1 MLKNNISPRQKEI
14 NLLNQQEKRFLNHK
28 HLQNDSKLNKLLEEK
43 VPDKLQITLEK
54 AFVKAFELV
63 FEKGVS
69 AIEKTY
75 NKDELE
81 KNFKVQ
87 NYANKIKG
95 DRKSFRSLRN
105 NAEFSGKFNT
115 LVSAATGMS
124 MGLLGIGIP
133 DIPLFTAFLFRSIY
147 QTALK
152 YGYSYD
158 TEEEKTWIL
167 LLIQG
172 AATFGKE
179 QHKIN
184 EQIDYYIQNKCFSE
198 KMTSKDII
206 NNTAKALSKELLYM
220 KFLQGIPLVGIVGG
234 AYDFKYMNEITTY
247 AEIKYRK
254 RYYEDYTI
262 NDTNI

>member
-1 MLKNNISPRQKEI
+1 MLRSNISPREKEI
-14 NLLNQQEKRFLNHK
+14 KLLRQQEKRFLNRK
-28 HLQNDSKLNKLLEEK
+28 QMQNDSKLNKLLAEK
-43 VPDKLQITLEK
+43 VPDKLQNTLEK
-54 AFVKAFELV
+54 AFIKAFELV

-87 NYANKIKG
+87 NFANKVKG
-95 DRKSFRSLRN
+95 DRKSFRTLRN
-105 NAEFSGKFNT
+105 NAEFSGKLNT
-115 LVSAATGMS
+115 LASAATGIG
-124 MGLLGIGIP
+124 MGFLGIGIP

-158 TEEEKTWIL
+158 TEDEKIWIL

-179 QHKIN
+179 QQKID
-184 EQIDYYIQNKCFSE
+184 EQIDFYIYNKYFKE
-198 KMTSKDII
+198 KIFSKDII
-206 NNTAKALSKELLYM
+206 SDTAKALSKELLYM
-220 KFLQGIPLVGIVGG
+220 KFLQGIPIVGIVGG

-247 AEIKYRK
+247 TEIKYRK
-254 RYYEDYTI
+254 RYYEDYTV
-262 NDTNI
+262 N